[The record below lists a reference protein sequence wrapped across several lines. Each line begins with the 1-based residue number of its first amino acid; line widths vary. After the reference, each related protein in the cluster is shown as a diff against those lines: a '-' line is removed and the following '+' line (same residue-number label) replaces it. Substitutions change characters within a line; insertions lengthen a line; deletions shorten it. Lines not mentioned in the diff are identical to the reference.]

1 MANITRIKAGDSSS
15 AKDKKVE
22 KEEVEAEEITRK
34 VSIKAKNSENK
45 KVREAKKSDEKAELK
60 KEKKAEK
67 AKKKAVKGKKNRKS
81 DEEVGY
87 FRGAF
92 REIRQ
97 VRWPDRKTTWKLTF
111 TVIGYIIIFSLF
123 LMLIDALF
131 TFIFNKTLG
140 GN

>member
-1 MANITRIKAGDSSS
+1 MANITRIKAGENSSK
-15 AKDKKVE
+15 AKKVE
-22 KEEVEAEEITRK
+22 EEVVESEEITRK

-45 KVREAKKSDEKAELK
+45 KVREKKKVAKKEAEKAD
-60 KEKKAEK
+60 KKALK
-67 AKKKAVKGKKNRKS
+67 AKKKAAKGKKVRKS

-111 TVIGYIIIFSLF
+111 TVIGYIVLIAVA
-123 LMLIDALF
+123 LMLLDALF
-131 TFIFNKTLG
+131 TFIFNQVLG
-140 GN
+140 GK

>member
-1 MANITRIKAGDSSS
+1 MANITRIKAGESSS
-15 AKDKKVE
+15 KAKKAEEAVVE
-22 KEEVEAEEITRK
+22 SEEITRK

-45 KVREAKKSDEKAELK
+45 KVREKKKVAKKEAEKAD
-60 KEKKAEK
+60 KKALK
-67 AKKKAVKGKKNRKS
+67 AKKKAAKGKKVRKS

-111 TVIGYIIIFSLF
+111 TVIGYIVLVAVA
-123 LMLIDALF
+123 LMLLDALF
-131 TFIFNKTLG
+131 TFIFNQVLG
-140 GN
+140 GK

>member
-1 MANITRIKAGDSSS
+1 MANITRIKAGES
-15 AKDKKVE
+15 ASKAKKAEEEIVE
-22 KEEVEAEEITRK
+22 SEEITRK

-45 KVREAKKSDEKAELK
+45 KVREKKKEAKKEAEKAD
-60 KEKKAEK
+60 KKALK
-67 AKKKAVKGKKNRKS
+67 AKKKAAKGKKVRKS

-111 TVIGYIIIFSLF
+111 TVIGYIVLVAVA
-123 LMLIDALF
+123 LMLLDALF
-131 TFIFNKTLG
+131 TFIFNQVLG
-140 GN
+140 GK